1 MTEVRARP
9 ELVPPELLDRVVR
22 FFDPELV
29 ILFGS
34 RARGDADADSDYDL
48 LVVLGDDVP
57 STALGW
63 KSAFRSA
70 QGFSRRGRHRAVPAA
85 LVRGEARRDRLPC
98 SHGRRGRHRGL

>member
-34 RARGDADADSDYDL
+34 RARGDAGA
-48 LVVLGDDVP
+48 V
-57 STALGW
+57 
-63 KSAFRSA
+63 K
-70 QGFSRRGRHRAVPAA
+70 SRRIERPTRMARAAVGERGGADLHRFCRRFARSN
-85 LVRGEARRDRLPC
+85 RGWGQKPRDRKRLC
-98 SHGRRGRHRGL
+98 VVTKRREE